1 MKKLICLA
9 LAVCLSLSLVG
20 CGGSAI
26 DEMPLADI
34 MTTITEGV
42 DAPATETMELTKD
55 NFSAFLFIDYIEN
68 SEALVSESMIGAVAH
83 SVVLLRVDDDAD
95 VEAVAEEIKEKMDPR
110 KWICVEAEKSEV
122 LVKGNTILLVMSFTE
137 VTNPI
142 VENFNAL

>member
-122 LVKGNTILLVMSFTE
+122 LVKGNTILLIMSFAD
-137 VTNPI
+137 VTDPI

>member
-1 MKKLICLA
+1 MKKLICLV

-26 DEMPLADI
+26 DEMPLTDI

-68 SEALVSESMIGAVAH
+68 SEALVAESMIGAVAH

-122 LVKGNTILLVMSFTE
+122 LVKGNTILLIMSFAD
-137 VTNPI
+137 VTDPI